1 MKSMFYWIILLFYE
15 LQKCQQTF
23 SLRLLLKTFQAL
35 NVHMVIQ
42 SISNP
47 ATNLLKR
54 LKRLMMRGKHVNFK
68 MQN

>member
-1 MKSMFYWIILLFYE
+1 MNCKND
-15 LQKCQQTF
+15 QQTF
-23 SLRLLLKTFQAL
+23 SLRLLFKTFQAL

-42 SISNP
+42 PISNP
-47 ATNLLKR
+47 ATNLLKL